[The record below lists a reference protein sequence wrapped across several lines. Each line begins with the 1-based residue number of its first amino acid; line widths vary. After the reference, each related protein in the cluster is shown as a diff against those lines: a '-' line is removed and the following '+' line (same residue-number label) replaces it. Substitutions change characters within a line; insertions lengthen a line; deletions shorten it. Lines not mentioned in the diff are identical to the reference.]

1 MTDDLTTKE
10 KTELKIEIL
19 EQYFPDECEIVGA
32 SNIKPIAEGS
42 REFIETEYGVNMPI
56 MEVVA
61 LIVTIVGFIDSILSV
76 IERLIKLRSKRITS
90 EEVVMDVK
98 SSVDL
103 PEELDQETIEK
114 ICDYVLKRLQEKD
127 A

>member
-10 KTELKIEIL
+10 KTELKMEIL

-61 LIVTIVGFIDSILSV
+61 LIIAIVGFIDSILSV
-76 IERLIKLRSKRITS
+76 VERLMKLRSKRITS
-90 EEVVMDVK
+90 EEVVIDVK
-98 SSVDL
+98 NSVDL
-103 PEELDQETIEK
+103 PEELDQKTIEK